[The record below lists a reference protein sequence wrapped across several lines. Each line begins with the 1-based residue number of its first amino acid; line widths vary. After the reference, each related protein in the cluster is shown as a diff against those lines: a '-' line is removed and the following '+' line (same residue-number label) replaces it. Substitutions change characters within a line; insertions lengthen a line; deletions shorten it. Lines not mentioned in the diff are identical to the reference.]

1 MEVEA
6 NPKVESNMKNCMI
19 SQNGLYIKVEVGQ
32 ASKFKV
38 EKYAKTEKS
47 QSELLLFFHP
57 YDNSKGG

>member
-19 SQNGLYIKVEVGQ
+19 SQNILSIKVGVGQ

-38 EKYAKTEKS
+38 
-47 QSELLLFFHP
+47 Q
-57 YDNSKGG
+57 N

>member
-38 EKYAKTEKS
+38 QKYAKTEKS
-47 QSELLLFFHP
+47 QSEL
-57 YDNSKGG
+57 